1 MSTPAQIAAN
11 RANSQHSTAPTTDT
25 GKQTVSRNALKFG
38 LSSKVHI
45 ALPGEENALEKHV
58 EGYIEGYA
66 PVGLPERDLV
76 RNIAENHFRLQRA
89 HGLEHAL
96 FMQLMSEQPDNID
109 PASTEAEIWE
119 QKARELKNVSRE
131 ACRIQRAIEKS
142 TAALNAMQAQ
152 RKSAYAK
159 AEAEAILLTQLAHAK
174 GQTVDA
180 AKDFPSP
187 EQCGGFVYALP
198 EIARLIGRA
207 ARLAEANAR
216 FMSAADVLVCAL
228 VLRNPVP
235 AAPKR
240 PEVTLFLG
248 VLGDFAREMLS
259 LAQVGCRHPSPKGV
273 RSHGPQILDNL
284 TTDFRSGAHSVSA
297 GSHLCGKPSRR
308 GRPSRLPS

>member
-11 RANSQHSTAPTTDT
+11 RANSQHSTGPTTDT

-38 LSSKVHI
+38 LTSKVHI

-58 EGYIEGYA
+58 EGYVEAYA

-89 HGLEHAL
+89 HGVEHSL
-96 FMQLMSEQPDNID
+96 VTQLISQQPDNLD
-109 PASTEAEIWE
+109 PASAEAETWE
-119 QKARELKNVSRE
+119 QIARELKNVSRE
-131 ACRIQRAIEKS
+131 AGRIQRAIEKS
-142 TAALNAMQAQ
+142 TAALNAMQTQ

-187 EQCGGFVYALP
+187 QECGGFVFSLP

-216 FMSAADVLVCAL
+216 FIVAQTSSSA
-228 VLRNPVP
+228 R
-235 AAPKR
+235 
-240 PEVTLFLG
+240 
-248 VLGDFAREMLS
+248 
-259 LAQVGCRHPSPKGV
+259 
-273 RSHGPQILDNL
+273 
-284 TTDFRSGAHSVSA
+284 
-297 GSHLCGKPSRR
+297 
-308 GRPSRLPS
+308 

>member
-11 RANSQHSTAPTTDT
+11 RANSQHSTGPTTDT
-25 GKQTVSRNALKFG
+25 GKQTVSRNSLKFG
-38 LSSKVHI
+38 LTSKVHI
-45 ALPGEENALEKHV
+45 ALPGEGNALEKHV
-58 EGYIEGYA
+58 EGYIEAYA

-89 HGLEHAL
+89 HGLEHSL
-96 FMQLMSEQPDNID
+96 VTQLMSEQPDNID
-109 PASTEAEIWE
+109 PASAEAETWE
-119 QKARELKNVSRE
+119 EKARELKNVSLQ
-131 ACRIQRAIEKS
+131 AGRIQRAIEKS

-216 FMSAADVLVCAL
+216 FMSAA
-228 VLRNPVP
+228 
-235 AAPKR
+235 
-240 PEVTLFLG
+240 
-248 VLGDFAREMLS
+248 
-259 LAQVGCRHPSPKGV
+259 
-273 RSHGPQILDNL
+273 
-284 TTDFRSGAHSVSA
+284 
-297 GSHLCGKPSRR
+297 
-308 GRPSRLPS
+308 